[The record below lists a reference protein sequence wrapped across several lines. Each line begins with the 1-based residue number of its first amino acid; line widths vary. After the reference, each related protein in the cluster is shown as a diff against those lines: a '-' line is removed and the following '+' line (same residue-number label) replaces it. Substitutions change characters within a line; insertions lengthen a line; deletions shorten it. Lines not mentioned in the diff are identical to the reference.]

1 MNAPGIPKA
10 LSLTTCQFCNG
21 IQLDRVLPPGP
32 RDYWKQLATEHKAA
46 PTHQS
51 WMYEADPFAARKAV
65 NERQE
70 KAAQKK
76 EEANR
81 PEGHSRPIQQSSE
94 FANAPEVKMASSL
107 RDFIEDA
114 VKKVTICAYVY
125 AEKLT

>member
-1 MNAPGIPKA
+1 MDSPGIPRIT
-10 LSLTTCQFCNG
+10 SLTLSCQFCNG

-32 RDYWKQLATEHKAA
+32 RDYWKQLAAEHKAA
-46 PTHQS
+46 PAHQS

-70 KAAQKK
+70 KAAQKN
-76 EEANR
+76 EEVNR

-94 FANAPEVKMASSL
+94 FVSAPEVKMASSI

-114 VKKVTICAYVY
+114 VKKVTICARIMVQ
-125 AEKLT
+125 

>member
-1 MNAPGIPKA
+1 M
-10 LSLTTCQFCNG
+10 LSLTLICQVCNG

-32 RDYWKQLATEHKAA
+32 RDYWKQLAAQHKAA
-46 PTHQS
+46 PAHQS

-70 KAAQKK
+70 KAAQKQ

-81 PEGHSRPIQQSSE
+81 PEAHLRPIQQSSA

-107 RDFIEDA
+107 RDLIEDA
-114 VKKVTICAYVY
+114 VKKVGIGACA
-125 AEKLT
+125 